1 MELHKDK
8 LGLVGLTAIVFG
20 SIIGGAVYNLPQ
32 NLASVSA
39 IGPSILSWCITGA
52 GILYLALTF
61 KILAD
66 KRPDLNS
73 GIYQYAEEGFG
84 NYIGFNMA
92 WGYWMAAAMGN
103 VALAVLLNDAFGY
116 FFPVL
121 LNHGIETILFGSCFI
136 WIMFFI
142 VSAGI
147 RGASIINTVISILK
161 FLSITLI
168 IGILLTHD
176 KTHLWEGDFWGKSQ
190 NIGTIADQIRNSMFI
205 TLWAFI
211 GIEGAVIVANRARKK
226 SDVGKASVIGFLC
239 SLVIYLLISTL
250 SYGALPRAEM
260 ATLSDPSIGYVL
272 KALVG
277 QWGIVYIACA
287 VIVSLLGGWIS
298 WTIIVSEVPST
309 AARLKIMPRFLAH
322 ENKNESPT
330 YALFCSSILMEL
342 FMVMVVT
349 ASNVYIAAITLTGV
363 MILPTY
369 LFSGLFLLK
378 SIQNKSITF
387 DSRKSAIG
395 NSMIAIMAIVFCI
408 WLLYAAGWQLIMM
421 SSIVYTIGLIVYL
434 IARKENTSRIK
445 DQQLEKARVFTI
457 TEFGLA
463 LVLVILAVASAILLS
478 TGVFT
483 I

>member
-52 GILYLALTF
+52 GILFLALTF

-92 WGYWMAAAMGN
+92 CGYWMAAAMGN

-176 KTHLWEGDFWGKSQ
+176 KTHLFEGDFWGETQ

-250 SYGALPRAEM
+250 SYGALPRTEM

-309 AARLKIMPRFLAH
+309 AAR
-322 ENKNESPT
+322 
-330 YALFCSSILMEL
+330 
-342 FMVMVVT
+342 
-349 ASNVYIAAITLTGV
+349 
-363 MILPTY
+363 
-369 LFSGLFLLK
+369 
-378 SIQNKSITF
+378 
-387 DSRKSAIG
+387 
-395 NSMIAIMAIVFCI
+395 
-408 WLLYAAGWQLIMM
+408 
-421 SSIVYTIGLIVYL
+421 
-434 IARKENTSRIK
+434 
-445 DQQLEKARVFTI
+445 
-457 TEFGLA
+457 
-463 LVLVILAVASAILLS
+463 
-478 TGVFT
+478 
-483 I
+483 